1 MIRGIRGAT
10 TIEHNNKQDI
20 LAATEKLLRDMI
32 SENKIEADDVAQIVF
47 SVTEDIDAAFPAAA
61 ARQIEGW
68 AFVPVMSMRE
78 IPVPGSLPMC
88 IRVMMTVNTSAK
100 QEEIQHIYH
109 GGSVV
114 LRPDLTAVKE
124 NN

>member
-10 TIEHNNKQDI
+10 TIETNDRQEI
-20 LAATEKLLRDMI
+20 LTATEKLLRDMI
-32 SENKIEADDVAQIVF
+32 AENKLEASDVAQILF

-78 IPVPGSLPMC
+78 IPVPGSLQMC
-88 IRVMMTVNTSAK
+88 IRVMMSVNTNAK
-100 QEEIQHIYH
+100 QEEIQHVYQEGAI
-109 GGSVV
+109 V
-114 LRPDLTAVKE
+114 LRPDLSTVKGK
-124 NN
+124 